1 MILTR
6 ESTSAA
12 CDAVTRLLDGGY
24 LRIYGPVA
32 LVAEL
37 RFSTPAFAP
46 AVDGHAIANPIA
58 AGYARGGIAQTFRAV
73 GADGATVVIEG
84 TAGATP
90 EADLVLT
97 DTNIQPN
104 AYVSVG
110 LFTYTHP
117 KENSK

>member
-37 RFSTPAFAP
+37 RFGSPAFAP

-73 GADGATVVIEG
+73 GADGTTVVIEG
-84 TAGATP
+84 TAGTG

-117 KENSK
+117 KESPK

>member
-1 MILTR
+1 MRLGNRAAT
-6 ESTSAA
+6 TA

-24 LRIYGPVA
+24 LRIYGAVA

-37 RFSTPAFAP
+37 RFGVPAFAP

-58 AGYARGGIAQTFRAV
+58 AGYARGGIAETFRAV
-73 GADGATVVIEG
+73 AEDGATVVFDG
-84 TAGATP
+84 TVGTT
-90 EADLVLT
+90 DDSDMVLT

-104 AYVSVG
+104 AHVSVDV
-110 LFTYTHP
+110 FTYTHP